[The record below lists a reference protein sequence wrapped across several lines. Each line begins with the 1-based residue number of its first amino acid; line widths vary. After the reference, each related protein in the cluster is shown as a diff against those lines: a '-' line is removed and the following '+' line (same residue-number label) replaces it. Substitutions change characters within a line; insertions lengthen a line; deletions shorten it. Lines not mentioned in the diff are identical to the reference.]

1 MKKKTK
7 LIGAVFA
14 LCTSLCMLCFG
25 VMAASS
31 VSLNVSSTVSFS
43 AQGVYLKAQGQVKR
57 GANTGSLSNLVGDT
71 YSYTGYSYNPDENGA
86 PDGTVYTQTAMRDDA
101 GSTSG
106 WNIGEVEFTENE
118 KVLQYEIV
126 FTNYSEF
133 DVEITITPTT
143 AGTLT
148 NVTTSSQTAEKVTVS
163 AKSGQTP
170 GTKTYTFTMT
180 LNNVATSQSGTVGLD
195 ISAVKYEEKIYNVT
209 VNITGTGTSWQYL
222 ISASADSKTEDYDD
236 YITDNNIYQVKD
248 YLYFDFCNTS
258 SVINYINIKYSIDNG
273 EDIQIFNESGGEGWA
288 GIEEPGKYVY
298 MFNINKECIINI
310 TASYECMGKNEE
322 YIIALTINKQDI

>member
-7 LIGAVFA
+7 LIGTIFA

-57 GANTGSLSNLVGDT
+57 GANAGSLSNLVGDT

-86 PDGTVYTQTAMRDDA
+86 PDGTVYTQTAMRDDS
-101 GSTSG
+101 GSISG

-163 AKSGQTP
+163 AMSGQTP
-170 GTKTYTFTMT
+170 GTQTYTFTMT
-180 LNNVATSQSGTVGLD
+180 LNNVATSQSGTVGLN
-195 ISAVKYEEKIYNVT
+195 INAVKYEEKIYNVT
-209 VNITGTGTSWQYL
+209 VNVTGTNWQDI
-222 ISASADSKTEDYDD
+222 ISASADSKTEDCGD
-236 YITDNNIYQVKD
+236 YITDNNTFQVKD
-248 YLYFDFCNTS
+248 YLYFDFCNTYGIVTS
-258 SVINYINIKYSIDNG
+258 INVKYSIDNG
-273 EDIQIFNESGGEGWA
+273 EVIQIFDQEKTVTFPTLSGLEG
-288 GIEEPGKYVY
+288 PGGHPYQIK
-298 MFNINKECIINI
+298 INKDCSINI
-310 TASYECMGKNEE
+310 IASYKFPSGPVLPS
-322 YIIALTINKQDI
+322 AQ

>member
-7 LIGAVFA
+7 LIGAIFA

-57 GANTGSLSNLVGDT
+57 GANAGSLSNLVGDT

-170 GTKTYTFTMT
+170 GTQTYTFTMT
-180 LNNVATSQSGTVGLD
+180 LNNVATSQSGTVGLN

-209 VNITGTGTSWQYL
+209 VNVTGTNWQNL
-222 ISASADSKTEDYDD
+222 ISASPDSETEVFGD
-236 YITDNNIYQVKD
+236 YITDTNVFQVKD
-248 YLYFDFCNTS
+248 YLYFNFCNATPL
-258 SVINYINIKYSIDNG
+258 INSINVKYSIDDG
-273 EDIQIFNESGGEGWA
+273 EEILIFDESGGGGWA
-288 GIEEPGKYVY
+288 GIEDIGKYVY
-298 MFNINKECIINI
+298 TFNIDKDCTINI
-310 TASYECMGKNEE
+310 VANYTGR
-322 YIIALTINKQDI
+322 L

>member
-86 PDGTVYTQTAMRDDA
+86 PDGTAYTQTAMRDDA

-106 WNIGEVEFTENE
+106 WNIGKVEFTENE

-195 ISAVKYEEKIYNVT
+195 ISAVKYEIHLYNVT
-209 VNITGTGTSWQYL
+209 VESGKYYVLETSETPILSDGEPFQYGGKMLVFCYLTNPSMNPFDQWQNSEANNVL
-222 ISASADSKTEDYDD
+222 MGG
-236 YITDNNIYQVKD
+236 YIDHHDRGSPYELSVTVNN
-248 YLYFDFCNTS
+248 
-258 SVINYINIKYSIDNG
+258 VIVFSETG
-273 EDIQIFNESGGEGWA
+273 EDGDFGPLYAVGVVLNIQNDSNVEIVG
-288 GIEEPGKYVY
+288 
-298 MFNINKECIINI
+298 
-310 TASYECMGKNEE
+310 
-322 YIIALTINKQDI
+322 

>member
-7 LIGAVFA
+7 LIGAIFA

-31 VSLNVSSTVSFS
+31 VSLNVSSTISFS

-57 GANTGSLSNLVGDT
+57 GANAGSLSNLVGDT

-86 PDGTVYTQTAMRDDA
+86 PDGTAYTQTAMRDDA

-170 GTKTYTFTMT
+170 GTQTYTFTMT

-195 ISAVKYEEKIYNVT
+195 ISAVKYEERIYNVT
-209 VNITGTGTSWQYL
+209 VNVTGTNWQNI
-222 ISASADSKTEDYDD
+222 ISASPDSETENYGD
-236 YITDNNIYQVKD
+236 YITDNNVFQVKD

-258 SVINYINIKYSIDNG
+258 GEIVSLNVKYSIDDG
-273 EDIQIFNESGGEGWA
+273 EEILIFDEASTWPGLEGA
-288 GIEEPGKYVY
+288 GKYVY
-298 MFNINKECIINI
+298 EININKDCIVNI
-310 TASYECMGKNEE
+310 IASYE
-322 YIIALTINKQDI
+322 YRILP

>member
-86 PDGTVYTQTAMRDDA
+86 PDGTAYTQTAMRDDA

-195 ISAVKYEEKIYNVT
+195 ISAVRHEVITIGFNIFNDAYITANVNSNSQ
-209 VNITGTGTSWQYL
+209 VKQG
-222 ISASADSKTEDYDD
+222 D
-236 YITDNNIYQVKD
+236 YISLQILPEHLYSWSINLILYNSQGQQIQKWGNYSTSNLYVEVPEIKEGY
-248 YLYFDFCNTS
+248 YFD
-258 SVINYINIKYSIDNG
+258 VRAVPYRD
-273 EDIQIFNESGGEGWA
+273 
-288 GIEEPGKYVY
+288 
-298 MFNINKECIINI
+298 
-310 TASYECMGKNEE
+310 
-322 YIIALTINKQDI
+322 

>member
-7 LIGAVFA
+7 LIGAIFA

-57 GANTGSLSNLVGDT
+57 GANAGSLSNLVGDT

-180 LNNVATSQSGTVGLD
+180 LNNVATSQSGTVGLN
-195 ISAVKYEEKIYNVT
+195 ISAVRHEVITIGFNIFNDAYITANVNSNSQ
-209 VNITGTGTSWQYL
+209 VKQG
-222 ISASADSKTEDYDD
+222 D
-236 YITDNNIYQVKD
+236 YISLQILPEH
-248 YLYFDFCNTS
+248 LYSWSINLILYDSQGQQIQQWGDFSTS
-258 SVINYINIKYSIDNG
+258 NLYV
-273 EDIQIFNESGGEGWA
+273 EVPE
-288 GIEEPGKYVY
+288 IEEGYYFVVKTVVY
-298 MFNINKECIINI
+298 RDTTII
-310 TASYECMGKNEE
+310 S
-322 YIIALTINKQDI
+322 

>member
-7 LIGAVFA
+7 LIGAIFA

-57 GANTGSLSNLVGDT
+57 GANAGSLSNLVGDT

-163 AKSGQTP
+163 AMSGQTP

-180 LNNVATSQSGTVGLD
+180 LNNVATSQSGTVGLN
-195 ISAVKYEEKIYNVT
+195 ISAVRHEVITIGFNIFNDAYITANVNSNSQ
-209 VNITGTGTSWQYL
+209 VKQG
-222 ISASADSKTEDYDD
+222 D
-236 YITDNNIYQVKD
+236 YISLQILPEH
-248 YLYFDFCNTS
+248 LYSWSINLILYDSQGQQIQQWGDFSTS
-258 SVINYINIKYSIDNG
+258 NLYV
-273 EDIQIFNESGGEGWA
+273 EVPE
-288 GIEEPGKYVY
+288 IEEGYYFVVKTVVY
-298 MFNINKECIINI
+298 RDTTII
-310 TASYECMGKNEE
+310 S
-322 YIIALTINKQDI
+322 

>member
-7 LIGAVFA
+7 LIGAIFA

-180 LNNVATSQSGTVGLD
+180 LNNVATSQSGTVGLN
-195 ISAVKYEEKIYNVT
+195 ISAVRHEVITIGFNIFNDAYITANVNSNSQ
-209 VNITGTGTSWQYL
+209 VKQG
-222 ISASADSKTEDYDD
+222 D
-236 YITDNNIYQVKD
+236 YISLQILPEH
-248 YLYFDFCNTS
+248 LYSWSINLILYDSQGQQIQQWGDFSTS
-258 SVINYINIKYSIDNG
+258 NLYV
-273 EDIQIFNESGGEGWA
+273 EVPE
-288 GIEEPGKYVY
+288 IEEGYYFVVKTVVY
-298 MFNINKECIINI
+298 RDTTII
-310 TASYECMGKNEE
+310 S
-322 YIIALTINKQDI
+322 